1 MTTMQTMDDFNLSG
15 KRVLIR
21 EDLNVPL
28 NDGKVAD
35 DSRILAALP
44 TIKQAVE
51 EDACV
56 LIVSHLGRPKEG
68 QFDEAFSLTPVAKR
82 LSELLGQNVTLAK
95 NWLDGVDIEPGQ
107 VVLCENIRFAVGEK
121 SNDDSL
127 SRKMAALCDVFIN
140 DAFATAHRSQASTH
154 GIAKY
159 APKVCA
165 GPLLKSELD
174 ALGKALEEPAT
185 PMVAI
190 VGGAKVSTK
199 LEVLE
204 SLVSRVDQLIVG
216 GGIANTFI
224 KAAGYEVGNSLYEED
239 LVDVAKGLIESA
251 KQRNAEIPIP
261 VDVVCA
267 KAFSE
272 DAEAT
277 VKPVEEITADDMIL
291 DLGPETVA
299 GLVKKLDSA
308 GTIVWN
314 GPLGVFEFEQFSHG
328 TAELS
333 KAIAASSA
341 YSIAGGGDTLAAIS
355 KFGISD
361 QVSYISTGGGAFL
374 ELLEGKTLPA
384 VAILEERARANPTSC
399 HPSEGY

>member
-1 MTTMQTMDDFNLSG
+1 MQIMDDFNLSG

-28 NDGKVAD
+28 KNGKITD
-35 DSRILAALP
+35 DTRIMAALP
-44 TIKQAVE
+44 TIQQAIE
-51 EDACV
+51 ENACV
-56 LIVSHLGRPKEG
+56 MIVSHLGRPKEG
-68 QFDEAFSLTPVAKR
+68 QFDEAFSLAPVGER
-82 LSELLGQNVTLAK
+82 LSELLGQEVTLVQ
-95 NWLDGVDIEPGQ
+95 NWLNGIEVEPGQ
-107 VVLCENIRFAVGEK
+107 VVLCENIRFAIGEK

-127 SRKMAALCDVFIN
+127 ARKMAALCDIFVN
-140 DAFATAHRSQASTH
+140 DAFATAHRAQASTY
-154 GIAKY
+154 GIANY

-165 GPLLKSELD
+165 GPLLKTELD
-174 ALGKALEEPAT
+174 ALGQALEKPAS

-204 SLVSRVDQLIVG
+204 TLVDKVDQLIVG

-224 KAAGYEVGNSLYEED
+224 KAAGFEVGNSLYEED
-239 LVDVAKGLIESA
+239 LVEIAIALIEKA
-251 KQRNAEIPIP
+251 KERGAEIPIP

-267 KAFSE
+267 KEFSE
-272 DAEAT
+272 NAEAT
-277 VKPVEEITADDMIL
+277 IKPVSEVATDDMIL

-299 GLVKKLDSA
+299 ALDEQLSSA

-314 GPLGVFEFEQFSHG
+314 GPLGVFEFDQFANG
-328 TAELS
+328 TAELA
-333 KAIAASSA
+333 KAIAGSSA

-374 ELLEGKTLPA
+374 ELLEGKELPA
-384 VAILEERARANPTSC
+384 VAILEERARANPQSL

>member
-1 MTTMQTMDDFNLSG
+1 MQIMDDFNLSG

-28 NDGKVAD
+28 KNGKITD
-35 DSRILAALP
+35 DTRITAALP
-44 TIKQAVE
+44 TIQQAIE
-51 EDACV
+51 ENACV
-56 LIVSHLGRPKEG
+56 MIVSHLGRPKEG
-68 QFDEAFSLTPVAKR
+68 QFDEAFSLAPVAER
-82 LSELLGQNVTLAK
+82 LSELLGQEVTLVQ
-95 NWLDGVDIEPGQ
+95 NWLNGIEVEPGQ
-107 VVLCENIRFAVGEK
+107 VVLCENIRFAIGEK

-127 SRKMAALCDVFIN
+127 ARKMAALCDIFVN
-140 DAFATAHRSQASTH
+140 DAFATAHRAQASTY
-154 GIAKY
+154 GIANY

-165 GPLLKSELD
+165 GPLLKTELD
-174 ALGKALEEPAT
+174 ALGQALEKPAS

-204 SLVSRVDQLIVG
+204 TLVDKVDQLIVG

-224 KAAGYEVGNSLYEED
+224 KAAGFEVGNSLYEED
-239 LVDVAKGLIESA
+239 LVEIAIALIEKA
-251 KQRNAEIPIP
+251 KERGAEIPIP

-267 KAFSE
+267 KEFSE
-272 DAEAT
+272 NAEAT
-277 VKPVEEITADDMIL
+277 IKPVSEVATDDMIL

-299 GLVKKLDSA
+299 ALDEQLSSA

-314 GPLGVFEFEQFSHG
+314 GPLGVFEFDQFANG
-328 TAELS
+328 TAELA
-333 KAIAASSA
+333 KAIAGSSA

-374 ELLEGKTLPA
+374 ELLEGKELPA
-384 VAILEERARANPTSC
+384 VAILEERARANPQSL

>member
-1 MTTMQTMDDFNLSG
+1 MQIMDDFNLSG

-28 NDGKVAD
+28 KNGKITD
-35 DSRILAALP
+35 DTRIMAALP
-44 TIKQAVE
+44 TIQQAIE
-51 EDACV
+51 ENACV
-56 LIVSHLGRPKEG
+56 MIVSHLGRPKEG
-68 QFDEAFSLTPVAKR
+68 QFDEAFSLAPVAER
-82 LSELLGQNVTLAK
+82 LSELLGQEVTLVQ
-95 NWLDGVDIEPGQ
+95 NWLNGIEVEPGQ
-107 VVLCENIRFAVGEK
+107 VVLCENIRFAIGEK

-127 SRKMAALCDVFIN
+127 ARKMAGLCDIFVN
-140 DAFATAHRSQASTH
+140 DAFATAHRAQASTY
-154 GIAKY
+154 GIANY

-165 GPLLKSELD
+165 GPLLKTELD
-174 ALGKALEEPAT
+174 ALGQALEKPAS

-204 SLVSRVDQLIVG
+204 TLVDKVDQLIVG

-224 KAAGYEVGNSLYEED
+224 KAAGFEVGNSLYEED
-239 LVDVAKGLIESA
+239 LVEIAIALIEKA
-251 KQRNAEIPIP
+251 KERGAEIPIP

-267 KAFSE
+267 KEFSE
-272 DAEAT
+272 NAEAT
-277 VKPVEEITADDMIL
+277 IKPVSEVATDDMIL

-299 GLVKKLDSA
+299 ALDEQLSSA

-314 GPLGVFEFEQFSHG
+314 GPLGVFEFDQFANG
-328 TAELS
+328 TAELA
-333 KAIAASSA
+333 KAIAGSSA

-374 ELLEGKTLPA
+374 ELLEGKELPA
-384 VAILEERARANPTSC
+384 VAILEERARANPQSL